1 MNEISL
7 INTAKIRWLKSQE
20 ILQILKDPPK
30 GLIVEKIPTKP
41 QNGDIFILDSKIIKR
56 KWKQDGWTYMPRK
69 QGIGF
74 REDNE
79 NLRIGGENAIT
90 CYYSYIINGLLEGEE
105 KIIVMNRRIYK
116 LFPDGQYF
124 FVHYLKD
131 TAGASSNSVKETS
144 LSIQSSSGTSIQ
156 SNQQQIQSSNSVET
170 DYQDIQKKNLNIN
183 NQLESQLIQEQQQQT
198 QNNQASKEE
207 FLQQKKDFLQRH
219 LSNNNNILNS
229 TTISAT
235 SDLEC
240 SSKEHPF
247 HLNDYTLFNQEE
259 SSYYS
264 NSSPV
269 CSTNQIISQKLQEN
283 NERYQ
288 LSGNTNKSQFSL
300 SNCKYPANQQQKT
313 QLIQQQ
319 NINSSAME
327 EENDQIVKNQFETQ
341 QNMQIQNQNQ
351 QQNKKIYQ
359 QNIPLINQCK
369 NNTNNPCEFYNILS
383 QDGEYDLK
391 LDINSEGHSANHQ
404 IPLNIN
410 YTITQQI
417 QQAQQNNNYNDLEDW
432 QHDQYSN
439 TNNQQQYK
447 GNYDSYQGIDR
458 SNQIQNRNHEFQ
470 QLDLER
476 NFDEMIQYGEEN
488 FRNTDNS
495 IQQNVYEES
504 EYINR
509 NTNLQNT
516 NGATFIKNYQTN
528 IYESQKQSGQFP
540 SNSTMQSHI
549 NQQNNSF
556 QINQENQVFQKG
568 NHQKQS
574 QIHSRQFNQIQLQQQ
589 QQIQKDNPIKSS
601 NTNQLLNYLNK
612 DTVSNQ
618 FTNPPSYSKLQER
631 IIELEERLQKLEF
644 GNIRQQTD
652 QNLIESMTYPQNQ
665 ADNNHLGI
673 FNNAQNINVQNE
685 NNQKFKNLNY
695 EVKNQSIFIPNQNQ
709 KLFIQE
715 QQLPQLNLDSQNQLD
730 LNQKILSQKKQQN
743 TFYNNH
749 KDVIQQPDEN
759 IQINQNVI
767 CQIPQIE
774 KKQQFDQNFIQNT
787 YNQNT
792 NNNNNSYN
800 LNNKNNS
807 NSYNSNSSNSNSFNQ
822 NNNNS
827 YNQNNNTS
835 NHYNQ
840 NNNSQYN
847 QNNNSQYNQNN
858 NNNNCNQNNNIPY
871 NLNSSTSYNQSS
883 TNVCNQNNNNNNNN
897 TYNENQIQEEGQK
910 QITNSSK
917 KNQQNSNTNQQNENR
932 RVPIKVTEYSPEWDY
947 TKGGSKMVLCFLPAL
962 SNLSEYQMSQFQI
975 GFGSEKVPAYCI
987 QPGVLKCFVPPHEK
1001 GIVKLQI
1008 YLEDQRI
1015 DCIDDK
1021 PSYFEFRNQDK
1032 KKKKQISKKVI
1043 FNQDDEF
1050 YKNEFKVRII
1060 DKLNS
1065 IQDFISQSSNS
1076 KSNQAGF
1083 SNHVQIDFVQQDGDS
1098 KQKRKDL
1105 QAILESLRDSLDN
1118 LNNQNFNTLLTNIL
1132 SIAEGNLKKNQ
1143 IKKWIDQVDDN
1154 GYGLIHYVVILG
1166 FDSSFN
1172 ILKEFDCNLNLQS
1185 KNKITPL
1192 QLAFALNQEK
1202 IVEILIKS
1210 GALGENLNQQLQGG
1224 QIKGDIQQISSLLNL
1239 GTIYQS
1245 RNILD
1250 MLVREVTLHDSINNS
1265 SLNDHIS
1272 WNDQDEQEDNYLDI
1286 KDLCEPSNEN
1296 DLIKNLNAISHQ
1308 LKDLNKKKERVL
1320 KKKNNMNNQEGEF
1333 FSLTELEKSESY
1345 LEEDEEEDYDVDD
1358 YDDEDDEE
1366 EEDDDDDED
1375 EYSKVFRPLEQNKLL
1390 SQDNLDKANKKHKYL
1405 RNYSEVNKAYKDKQR
1420 DATEFDEKDEQLYMS
1435 QNYQCRIKTIQKNVR
1450 GWLLRRQYL
1459 DIKYAT
1465 RVLQNY
1471 IRQKIAKKHIKPE
1484 CKNMIKN
1491 KLIDWLSIKH

>member
-20 ILQILKDPPK
+20 ILQILKDPPQ
-30 GLIVEKIPTKP
+30 GLTVDKIPTKP

-131 TAGASSNSVKETS
+131 TAGASNSSIKETS
-144 LSIQSSSGTSIQ
+144 QAIQSSSGTLIQ
-156 SNQQQIQSSNSVET
+156 NNQQQIQSSNSVET
-170 DYQDIQKKNLNIN
+170 DYQDIQKKNLNTN
-183 NQLESQLIQEQQQQT
+183 NQLECQLIQEQQQQQ

-207 FLQQKKDFLQRH
+207 ILQQKKDFLQQH
-219 LSNNNNILNS
+219 LSNHNNILNS
-229 TTISAT
+229 TTISAA
-235 SDLEC
+235 SDLES
-240 SSKEHPF
+240 SSKEYQF
-247 HLNDYTLFNQEE
+247 LLNDNTQNNQEE

-264 NSSPV
+264 NSSPA
-269 CSTNQIISQKLQEN
+269 CSTNQIINQKLKEDLERNQLTN
-283 NERYQ
+283 NA
-288 LSGNTNKSQFSL
+288 SKSQFSL
-300 SNCKYPANQQQKT
+300 QNCKYPANQQQRN
-313 QLIQQQ
+313 QFIQQQ
-319 NINSSAME
+319 NNNLCAME
-327 EENDQIVKNQFETQ
+327 EENDQIIKNQFESQLNTS
-341 QNMQIQNQNQ
+341 NQ
-351 QQNKKIYQ
+351 QQNKNEQKNFQ
-359 QNIPLINQCK
+359 PAMSLINQCK
-369 NNTNNPCEFYNILS
+369 NTSNPSEFYNIL

-391 LDINSEGHSANHQ
+391 LEINYEGDSANHQ
-404 IPLNIN
+404 IPSNIN
-410 YTITQQI
+410 YIIQQQI
-417 QQAQQNNNYNDLEDW
+417 QQTQNNNYNELVDW
-432 QHDQYSN
+432 QHSSYNN

-447 GNYDSYQGIDR
+447 GNYDSYEGIER
-458 SNQIQNRNHEFQ
+458 SNQIQNNRNNEYQH
-470 QLDLER
+470 LDLER
-476 NFDEMIQYGEEN
+476 NFDEIMQYGNEN
-488 FRNTDNS
+488 YSSTDHS
-495 IQQNVYEES
+495 IQQNVYGENDF
-504 EYINR
+504 IDTNA
-509 NTNLQNT
+509 NLQIN
-516 NGATFIKNYQTN
+516 NRATFVKNYQNN
-528 IYESQKQSGQFP
+528 IYETQKQNGQFP
-540 SNSTMQSHI
+540 DNSTMQSNI
-549 NQQNNSF
+549 NQQNNKFSM
-556 QINQENQVFQKG
+556 NQQNQVFQKG
-568 NHQKQS
+568 NPQKQS
-574 QIHSRQFNQIQLQQQ
+574 QIHSSKINQIQLQQQ
-589 QQIQKDNPIKSS
+589 QQIQKYNSIKIS
-601 NTNQLLNYLNK
+601 NTNNLSNYLNE
-612 DTVSNQ
+612 DTTINQ
-618 FTNPPSYSKLQER
+618 FNNPPSYSKLQER

-644 GNIRQQTD
+644 GKIRQQSD
-652 QNLIESMTYPQNQ
+652 QNFIEGMTYPQSQ
-665 ADNNHLGI
+665 ADNNELV
-673 FNNAQNINVQNE
+673 FNNAQSIHLQSE
-685 NNQKFKNLNY
+685 HNQKFNNY
-695 EVKNQSIFIPNQNQ
+695 EMKNQNMFNPNQNQ
-709 KLFIQE
+709 DYFIQD
-715 QQLPQLNLDSQNQLD
+715 QQLSQLNLDSSSQLNKNQKMQNQK
-730 LNQKILSQKKQQN
+730 QQQN

-749 KDVIQQPDEN
+749 EDVIHQTDQK
-759 IQINQNVI
+759 IKINQNI
-767 CQIPQIE
+767 IHQIPQAD
-774 KKQQFDQNFIQNT
+774 KKQQLDQIF
-787 YNQNT
+787 
-792 NNNNNSYN
+792 S
-800 LNNKNNS
+800 
-807 NSYNSNSSNSNSFNQ
+807 Q

-827 YNQNNNTS
+827 YNQNNS
-835 NHYNQ
+835 
-840 NNNSQYN
+840 NNNT
-847 QNNNSQYNQNN
+847 YNQNN
-858 NNNNCNQNNNIPY
+858 NNSN
-871 NLNSSTSYNQSS
+871 SYNQNSK
-883 TNVCNQNNNNNNNN
+883 NNNN
-897 TYNENQIQEEGQK
+897 TYNQNNINAYNQNNNTGDLYNQNYNSKYNQNNNTCNQNSNITYNSNNNTNYSQNNINACSQNDDSIQIDNQIQEEGQK
-910 QITNSSK
+910 QIINGSK
-917 KNQQNSNTNQQNENR
+917 KNQQNQNTNQHNDNR

-947 TKGGSKMVLCFLPAL
+947 TKGGSKMVLCFLPAF

-1021 PSYFEFRNQDK
+1021 PSYFEFRNQEK

-1050 YKNEFKVRII
+1050 YRNEFKVRII

-1083 SNHVQIDFVQQDGDS
+1083 SNHAQNDINQQDTDS
-1098 KQKRKDL
+1098 KQKRKEL
-1105 QAILESLRDSLDN
+1105 QSILESLRDSLDN
-1118 LNNQNFNTLLTNIL
+1118 LNNQNFNTLLANIL

-1143 IKKWIDQVDDN
+1143 IKKWIDQVDEN
-1154 GYGLIHYVVILG
+1154 GYGLIHYAVILG
-1166 FDSSFN
+1166 FDNSFN

-1185 KNKITPL
+1185 RNKITPL

-1308 LKDLNKKKERVL
+1308 LKDLNKKKKRGVT
-1320 KKKNNMNNQEGEF
+1320 KKNNMNSQEGEF

-1345 LEEDEEEDYDVDD
+1345 LEEDEEDDYDIDD
-1358 YDDEDDEE
+1358 YDDEDE

-1375 EYSKVFRPLEQNKLL
+1375 DYSKVFRPLEQNKLL
-1390 SQDNLDKANKKHKYL
+1390 SQDNLDKNNKKHKYL
-1405 RNYSEVNKAYKDKQR
+1405 RNYSEVNKTFKDKQR
-1420 DATEFDEKDEQLYMS
+1420 DTAEFDEKDEQLYMS

>member
-7 INTAKIRWLKSQE
+7 INTAKVRWLKSQE

-30 GLIVEKIPTKP
+30 GLIVDKIPTKP

-105 KIIVMNRRIYK
+105 KVIVMNRRIYK
-116 LFPDGQYF
+116 LYPDGQFF

-131 TAGASSNSVKETS
+131 TAGASNNTIKEPS
-144 LSIQSSSGTSIQ
+144 QAIQSSSGTLIQ
-156 SNQQQIQSSNSVET
+156 ANQQQIQSSNSVET
-170 DYQDIQKKNLNIN
+170 DYQDIQKKNLSSN
-183 NQLESQLIQEQQQQT
+183 NQLECQSIQEQQQYQ
-198 QNNQASKEE
+198 QNNQAQKEE
-207 FLQQKKDFLQRH
+207 IILQKKDFVQRH
-219 LSNNNNILNS
+219 LSNHNNILNS
-229 TTISAT
+229 TTISAA
-235 SDLEC
+235 SDLES
-240 SSKEHPF
+240 SSKEYQF
-247 HLNDYTLFNQEE
+247 LLNDYTLFNQEE

-264 NSSPV
+264 NSSPA
-269 CSTNQIISQKLQEN
+269 CSTNYIINQKLQDN
-283 NERYQ
+283 HHERNQ
-288 LSGNTNKSQFSL
+288 QTSNGNKSQFSL
-300 SNCKYPANQQQKT
+300 QNCKYPANQQQRA
-313 QLIQQQ
+313 QFIEQQ
-319 NINSSAME
+319 NINLSAME
-327 EENDQIVKNQFETQ
+327 EESDQVLKNQFESQ
-341 QNMQIQNQNQ
+341 QNISIQNQNQ
-351 QQNKKIYQ
+351 QKNKNDQKHYQ
-359 QNIPLINQCK
+359 INMPLINGCK
-369 NNTNNPCEFYNILS
+369 NTNNSSGFYNVLS
-383 QDGEYDLK
+383 QDSGYGLK
-391 LDINSEGHSANHQ
+391 ADINNEGGHSTNHQ
-404 IPLNIN
+404 IPLNVS
-410 YTITQQI
+410 YTIQDQI
-417 QQAQQNNNYNDLEDW
+417 QQTQNNNYHELEDW
-432 QHDQYSN
+432 QHNSYNN

-447 GNYDSYQGIDR
+447 GNYDSFEGIER
-458 SNQIQNRNHEFQ
+458 SGQIQNNTNHEFQ
-470 QLDLER
+470 QLDIER
-476 NFDEMIQYGEEN
+476 NFDEIMQYGDEN
-488 FRNTDNS
+488 FRSSDNT
-495 IQQNVYEES
+495 IQQNLYEEYLNAS
-504 EYINR
+504 VNQ
-509 NTNLQNT
+509 QNN
-516 NGATFIKNYQTN
+516 NGSTFVKNYQN
-528 IYESQKQSGQFP
+528 NNYESQKQSGQFLG
-540 SNSTMQSHI
+540 NSTLQSHN
-549 NQQNNSF
+549 NQQSNQF
-556 QINQENQVFQKG
+556 QINQVFQKG
-568 NHQKQS
+568 SPQKQS
-574 QIHSRQFNQIQLQQQ
+574 QIHSSKINQNQLQQQ
-589 QQIQKDNPIKSS
+589 QQIQKDNLIKNN
-601 NTNQLLNYLNK
+601 NTNQQQNYIIE
-612 DTVSNQ
+612 DTVNKQFSNP
-618 FTNPPSYSKLQER
+618 PPSYSKLQER

-644 GNIRQQTD
+644 GKIRQQTD
-652 QNLIESMTYPQNQ
+652 QNFIEGMTFPQNQNQ
-665 ADNNHLGI
+665 ADNNHLDI
-673 FNNAQNINVQNE
+673 FNSSSNLNLQNE
-685 NNQKFKNLNY
+685 NNQKFKNQNY
-695 EVKNQSIFIPNQNQ
+695 DIKNQALFLQNQNEEFFNQ
-709 KLFIQE
+709 D
-715 QQLPQLNLDSQNQLD
+715 QQLSQLNLDNSNQLNH
-730 LNQKILSQKKQQN
+730 NQKIIDQKQQQSA
-743 TFYNNH
+743 FYNNH
-749 KDVIQQPDEN
+749 EKFIQQQDEK
-759 IQINQNVI
+759 IKINSNTISQTL
-767 CQIPQIE
+767 QIE
-774 KKQQFDQNFIQNT
+774 KNQQLDQIFSQNYNTKNNTFNQNNNSSSSNNNNIYNQNNSNNNT
-787 YNQNT
+787 YNQNST
-792 NNNNNSYN
+792 YNQRNNTGEIYNQSSNGKYNQKNNNSCNQNSNATYN
-800 LNNKNNS
+800 LNNNPN
-807 NSYNSNSSNSNSFNQ
+807 
-822 NNNNS
+822 
-827 YNQNNNTS
+827 YNQNNSNT
-835 NHYNQ
+835 
-840 NNNSQYN
+840 
-847 QNNNSQYNQNN
+847 
-858 NNNNCNQNNNIPY
+858 CNQNDEGE
-871 NLNSSTSYNQSS
+871 
-883 TNVCNQNNNNNNNN
+883 
-897 TYNENQIQEEGQK
+897 YNENQIQEEGQK
-910 QITNSSK
+910 QQINGQK
-917 KNQQNSNTNQQNENR
+917 KNQQNQNTNQHNQVH

-1021 PSYFEFRNQDK
+1021 PSYFEFRNQEK

-1050 YKNEFKVRII
+1050 YRNEFKVRII

-1083 SNHVQIDFVQQDGDS
+1083 SNHAQSDINQQDSDS
-1098 KQKRKDL
+1098 KQQRKEL
-1105 QAILESLRDSLDN
+1105 QSILESLRDSLDN

-1154 GYGLIHYVVILG
+1154 GYGLIHYIVILG
-1166 FDSSFN
+1166 FDNSFN

-1308 LKDLNKKKERVL
+1308 LKDLNKKKKRGVT
-1320 KKKNNMNNQEGEF
+1320 KKNNMNNQEGEF

-1345 LEEDEEEDYDVDD
+1345 LEEEDDYDVDD
-1358 YDDEDDEE
+1358 YDDEDEE
-1366 EEDDDDDED
+1366 DDDDDDDED
-1375 EYSKVFRPLEQNKLL
+1375 EEDEDDYSKVFRPLEQNKLL
-1390 SQDNLDKANKKHKYL
+1390 SQDNLDKNNKKHKYL
-1405 RNYSEVNKAYKDKQR
+1405 RNYSEVNKAFKDKQR
-1420 DATEFDEKDEQLYMS
+1420 DTAEFDEKDEQLYMS

-1471 IRQKIAKKHIKPE
+1471 IRQRIAKKHIKPE